1 MADIESGAF
10 MTKLR
15 CTITPLPT
23 TSLPG
28 DSSPSPNYEFP
39 TRTTLIIDARE
50 MGFLSFMR
58 DERVALVGIGLA
70 ATALISGMMTLV
82 SVVIEDNKIDHPA
95 PKTQYITQETED
107 SLQLDTLD
115 KLLNHPS
122 FSIRE
127 VAIKIL
133 CDRAVNDPDALHE
146 LLYGITREDYDH
158 RLQCLKA
165 LTLLLFQT
173 NGTGTS
179 ALKALCPPLVH

>member
-1 MADIESGAF
+1 
-10 MTKLR
+10 
-15 CTITPLPT
+15 
-23 TSLPG
+23 
-28 DSSPSPNYEFP
+28 
-39 TRTTLIIDARE
+39 
-50 MGFLSFMR
+50 MGFLSFVR
-58 DERVALVGIGLA
+58 DERVALLGIGLA

-82 SVVIEDNKIDHPA
+82 SVVIEDNKIDNPA

-107 SLQLDTLD
+107 SLQVDTLD

-173 NGTGTS
+173 NGMGTS
-179 ALKALCPPLVH
+179 TLGALPRDRSTNQSSCSGPEIPRAKDLLCDGAIPRNRPGRR